1 VNNHST
7 DTKWLLEI
15 AYPLLD
21 EVELFTPDAQ
31 DKYQSNL
38 MGGVKKFNTRKYNYP
53 NYIFDLDI
61 SPYSPKTYYLR
72 VKSAE
77 QIILPISIN
86 RADALWQSLS
96 RENLFSGIFIGAILI
111 MVVYNLFI
119 FFSVKDSSYI
129 YYAIYVATLGLTQI
143 GIKGVTFQ
151 YLWGNYPSFELKSV
165 VLFAIAAIIG
175 AAKFTQEFLN
185 TNLRS
190 KKVHLVLNILI
201 GIQILALIIT
211 LAGMVQEGFQIM
223 QISTTFILF
232 GVLVVSAIVYKEGYA
247 PARFLFFS
255 WSALLSGAVIFAL
268 KDYGI
273 LPYNALTSHAMQGAA
288 IIEMA
293 VLSFGLAD
301 RINILKKGKEASQ
314 AEALSIAQQNENL
327 IREQNIFLESKVK
340 ERTTELE
347 ASNEELSITLDDLK
361 QAQMQ
366 LVESEKMASLGQ
378 LTAGIAHEINN
389 PINFVTSNVTPL
401 QRDVDVLMNVIS
413 TIEDLSSSNTDI
425 TERQKKIEEYKEE
438 IDYEYLKTEIA
449 HLFKGINDG
458 ASRTAEIVQGLRVFS
473 RLDEDDLKFADI
485 NNGIEST
492 LVIANNLLSGIKITK
507 KYGEL
512 PLIECYPGKLNQAFL
527 NIVSNAAHAIRICVA
542 SDGVQ
547 GEIMVETRFVEHAV
561 IIEISDNGIG
571 MDDQTIKK
579 VFEPF
584 FTTKEV
590 GEGTGLGMSITY
602 NIVKKHRGSVYLL
615 SDLGKGTKVV
625 IELPVMRGD

>member
-1 VNNHST
+1 
-7 DTKWLLEI
+7 
-15 AYPLLD
+15 
-21 EVELFTPDAQ
+21 
-31 DKYQSNL
+31 
-38 MGGVKKFNTRKYNYP
+38 
-53 NYIFDLDI
+53 
-61 SPYSPKTYYLR
+61 
-72 VKSAE
+72 
-77 QIILPISIN
+77 
-86 RADALWQSLS
+86 
-96 RENLFSGIFIGAILI
+96 
-111 MVVYNLFI
+111 
-119 FFSVKDSSYI
+119 
-129 YYAIYVATLGLTQI
+129 
-143 GIKGVTFQ
+143 
-151 YLWGNYPSFELKSV
+151 
-165 VLFAIAAIIG
+165 
-175 AAKFTQEFLN
+175 
-185 TNLRS
+185 
-190 KKVHLVLNILI
+190 
-201 GIQILALIIT
+201 
-211 LAGMVQEGFQIM
+211 
-223 QISTTFILF
+223 
-232 GVLVVSAIVYKEGYA
+232 
-247 PARFLFFS
+247 
-255 WSALLSGAVIFAL
+255 
-268 KDYGI
+268 
-273 LPYNALTSHAMQGAA
+273 
-288 IIEMA
+288 MA